1 MSASNH
7 VSKTGRFTLEPI
19 FEHLCTNLGAAQ
31 GGESVRRRMRSRVQ
45 RVDVRQSGAQ
55 FAQLLADNGLDAL
68 CLARDIVQ

>member
-1 MSASNH
+1 ME
-7 VSKTGRFTLEPI
+7 KTGKAGRFTLEPI

-68 CLARDIVQ
+68 CLARNIVQ